1 MQTRVDSV
9 TLHEVSCRM
18 DHVAATDCFS
28 KQKFASR
35 LGLLILIMA

>member
-1 MQTRVDSV
+1 MQTCVDSV
-9 TLHEVSCRM
+9 TQVACWM
-18 DHVAATDCFS
+18 DSVAATDCFS

>member
-1 MQTRVDSV
+1 MQTCVDSV
-9 TLHEVSCRM
+9 TRM
-18 DHVAATDCFS
+18 DSVAATDCFS